1 MLKMHYCIFLTH
13 FYHHDKGEGRLVL
26 AHLHIDVIF
35 ALQKWRNFAIAL
47 RHRACARTI
56 YLIWQSLA
64 KVF

>member
-13 FYHHDKGEGRLVL
+13 FHHHDKGEGRLVL

-47 RHRACARTI
+47 RHRAYARTI
-56 YLIWQSLA
+56 I
-64 KVF
+64 